1 LGWALIKAGAKKA
14 ENLKWTNE
22 LAEELHKPVVKKFRK
37 RKVYVKGI
45 DEIWAAD
52 LIEMQV
58 YSDYNDG
65 VKYLLT
71 IIDVFFQN
79 MGG

>member
-1 LGWALIKAGAKKA
+1 M
-14 ENLKWTNE
+14 
-22 LAEELHKPVVKKFRK
+22 
-37 RKVYVKGI
+37 YVKGI

-58 YSDYNDG
+58 NSDYNDG